1 MDKTVVELFAGVG
14 GFRCGFN
21 EVEFDGKTVTE
32 KDNWNFVWANQWEP
46 STSSQ
51 AAFDCYE
58 ERFGKSVNHVCKDI
72 NEIDKTDIPAH
83 TVLVGGFPCQ
93 DYSVARSLSNE
104 KGIEGK
110 KGVLWWEIAEV
121 LETKQPPFVLLE
133 NVDRLLR
140 SPASQ
145 RGRDFGVMLRTLLN
159 YGYAVEWRVINAAE
173 YGFPQKRRRVFI
185 FAYHKSTKY
194 YEKMSK
200 IDYSELIY
208 KEGIFAKTFPIKY
221 NIKKSSQ
228 KTLFGDAKIST
239 DEHKDTKFKNKPF
252 EEEVIEISNGF
263 EFHFLNAGCM
273 VDGNIHT
280 YKVKPDYSGNFKT
293 LGELLEDNFDDKY
306 IISSDKLKKWKDLKG
321 SKKIPR
327 KKPNG
332 EEYFYSEGAIAF
344 PDHLDA
350 PARTM
355 LTSESTTNR
364 SSHIIGVDTDNDIYR
379 TLTPMEAERI
389 QMFPDNWT
397 NIENSSMTERRR
409 YFMMGNA
416 LVVGIVE
423 KLGKYLEK
431 IVEDED

>member
-21 EVEFDGKTVTE
+21 QVEFDGNKVTE
-32 KDNWNFVWANQWEP
+32 KNNWNFVWANQWEP
-46 STSSQ
+46 STKTQ
-51 AAFDCYE
+51 AAFDCYT
-58 ERFGKSVNHVCKDI
+58 ERFGEDSCICQDI
-72 NEIDKTDIPAH
+72 GEVDKTVIPDH

-140 SPASQ
+140 SPSTQ
-145 RGRDFGVMLRTLLN
+145 RGRDFGIMLRTFLDN
-159 YGYAVEWRVINAAE
+159 GYAVEWRVINAAE

-185 FAYHKSTKY
+185 FAYHESTNY
-194 YEKMSK
+194 YKKMLK
-200 IDYSELIY
+200 VPLEQIVY
-208 KEGIFAKTFPIKY
+208 KKGIFAKNFQI
-221 NIKKSSQ
+221 
-228 KTLFGDAKIST
+228 
-239 DEHKDTKFKNKPF
+239 KDTQLDKEHAN
-252 EEEVIEISNGF
+252 ISPKKYEDLIVLNN
-263 EFHFLNAGCM
+263 EFDLHFFNAGCM
-273 VDGNIHT
+273 VNGEIRT
-280 YKVKPDYSGNFKT
+280 YKVEPVECKNNT
-293 LGELLEDNFDDKY
+293 LLKDVLENGEIDEKY
-306 IISSDKLKKWKDLKG
+306 IISPEKLEKWKYLKG
-321 SKKIPR
+321 SKKLER

-332 EEYFYSEGAIAF
+332 ETYCYSEGAIAF

-364 SSHIIGVDTDNDIYR
+364 SSHIIAVDEKKDLYR
-379 TLTPMEAERI
+379 TLTPVEAERI

-397 NIENSSMTERRR
+397 NIESKAMTERRR

-423 KLGKYLEK
+423 RLGKYLEG
-431 IVEDED
+431 IVEAED